1 MRYICAGTEKRIY
14 TMKQITGILLIP
26 VLIILLVFTPCSA
39 RDFMVEFIEEN
50 YKETRIPYSNTA
62 QIYHSIQVNTHAG
75 PKLLILKGEDLIYRT
90 WLRQYIAENNR
101 FIARVADAE
110 NDLFVAS
117 RAYEMDVTQLHPV
130 GNGSWAALFP
140 AGAAAEHTL
149 PIMGT
154 RHILVIDTN
163 QIRSNL
169 IADVISATGFT
180 PVISRNGTQAL
191 EMFRSQP
198 EKFKMIIANHKAPGI
213 ETEAFVAQV
222 LKIDHQVPI
231 LVETGYRDA
240 KTRRHYQNRFSGA
253 GSVVLT
259 PMVLKDL
266 QKNIQGMLKNNVSSQ
281 QGPSMDNPQA
291 AL

>member
-1 MRYICAGTEKRIY
+1 
-14 TMKQITGILLIP
+14 MKQITGILLIP
-26 VLIILLVFTPCSA
+26 VLIIVLVVTPCSA
-39 RDFMVEFIEEN
+39 RDFMVEFIAEN
-50 YKETRIPYSNTA
+50 YKETRIPYSNTP

-101 FIARVADAE
+101 FIARLADTE
-110 NDLFVAS
+110 DDQFVAS
-117 RAYEMDVTQLHPV
+117 HAYEMDVTQLHPV
-130 GNGSWAALFP
+130 GNENWAALFP
-140 AGAAAEHTL
+140 AGAPAEQTVT
-149 PIMGT
+149 IMGT

-163 QIRSNL
+163 PIRSNL
-169 IADVISATGFT
+169 IADVISAMGFT
-180 PVISRNGTQAL
+180 PVISRNGIQAL

-213 ETEAFVAQV
+213 DTETFVAQV
-222 LKIDHQVPI
+222 LKIDYQVPI
-231 LVETGYRDA
+231 LVETGYRDL
-240 KTRRHYQNRFSGA
+240 KTRRHYQNLFSGA

-266 QKNIQGMLKNNVSSQ
+266 QKNIQGMIKNVSTE

>member
-1 MRYICAGTEKRIY
+1 
-14 TMKQITGILLIP
+14 MKQITGILLIP
-26 VLIILLVFTPCSA
+26 VLIIVLAVIPCSA
-39 RDFMVEFIEEN
+39 RDFMVEFIAEN
-50 YKETRIPYSNTA
+50 YKETRIPYSNTP

-75 PKLLILKGEDLIYRT
+75 PKLLILAGEDLIYRT

-101 FIARVADAE
+101 FIARVADTE
-110 NDLFVAS
+110 NDQFVAS

-130 GNGSWAALFP
+130 GNDEWAPLFP
-140 AGAAAEHTL
+140 ADAAAEQTA

-163 QIRSNL
+163 AIRSRL

-180 PVISRNGTQAL
+180 PMISRDGTKAV

-222 LKIDHQVPI
+222 LKIDYQIPI
-231 LVETGYRDA
+231 LVETGYRDP
-240 KTRRHYQNRFSGA
+240 KTRRRYQDLFAGA

-266 QKNIQGMLKNNVSSQ
+266 QKNIQGMITDVSND